1 MKTRLASVA
10 VLAGVLAVAVLAPS
24 ASTAGHSAKSGTT
37 LHYRVL
43 FAPFNVLDLGKKGPS
58 AGDEMIFHDVLVD
71 ASGKRVGHDGFVC
84 TVTNPVGPEAE
95 CTLTLSLPGGIVT
108 TQFLNSPPPLKVAA
122 ITGGT
127 GRYVGARGEVT
138 IVESSRDQTGSV
150 TVELK

>member
-58 AGDEMIFHDVLVD
+58 AHDVLVD